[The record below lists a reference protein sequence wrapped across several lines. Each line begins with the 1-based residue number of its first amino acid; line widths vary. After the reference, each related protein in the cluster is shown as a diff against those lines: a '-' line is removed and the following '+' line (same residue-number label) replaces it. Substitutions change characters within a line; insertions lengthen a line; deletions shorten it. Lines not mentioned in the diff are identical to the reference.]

1 MPVRLMAMNQRVPD
15 PTRRNDFRSPNNE
28 SIRQNLSDLNFI
40 YRTVKRCQG
49 THRTYDL
56 VLIVSQANAFLV
68 RDHCVE
74 GVIGV
79 IDDVLCPRQ

>member
-1 MPVRLMAMNQRVPD
+1 MPVRLMAMNRRVPD

-40 YRTVKRCQG
+40 YRT
-49 THRTYDL
+49 YDL

-68 RDHCVE
+68 RDHGVE